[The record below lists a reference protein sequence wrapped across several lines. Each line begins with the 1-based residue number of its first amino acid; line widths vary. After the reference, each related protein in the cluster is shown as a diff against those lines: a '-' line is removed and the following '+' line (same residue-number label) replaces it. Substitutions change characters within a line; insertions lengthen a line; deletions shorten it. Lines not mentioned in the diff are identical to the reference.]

1 MKTSHQALT
10 TILGEIYR
18 PTYIV
23 FGYQSAK
30 GNYLSAI
37 AKINFDY
44 KAELNAKQL
53 ADGQEV
59 TEPGKRSWGVKVR
72 TPTTKHFCG
81 PLISHKGNSY
91 LACWITETITHVDKD
106 GQSEEPLSGYKD
118 LKMDGIRTLVIA
130 ERVYDVE

>member
-10 TILGEIYR
+10 TVLAVIDK

-44 KAELNAKQL
+44 KAELNAQQL
-53 ADGQEV
+53 TDGQEI
-59 TEPGKRSWGVKVR
+59 TEPGKRSWGEKL
-72 TPTTKHFCG
+72 PNSY
-81 PLISHKGNSY
+81 LIQHKGNFY
-91 LACWITETITHVDKD
+91 LPCWITETLAHLDKD
-106 GQSEEPLSGYKD
+106 GLPEEPLSGYKD
-118 LKMDGIRTLVIA
+118 LKMNGIKTLIIA
-130 ERVYDVE
+130 ERVFDVK

>member
-10 TILGEIYR
+10 TILAVTK

-23 FGYQSAK
+23 FTYLSAK

-44 KAELNAKQL
+44 KAELNTQQL

-59 TEPGKRSWGVKVR
+59 TEPGKRSWGEKL
-72 TPTTKHFCG
+72 PNSH
-81 PLISHKGNSY
+81 LITHKGNYY
-91 LACWITETITHVDKD
+91 LPCWITQTIAHVNKD

-130 ERVYDVE
+130 EEIYNVE